1 MNTTSK
7 TKRMVFVT
15 TAIIWIAATAHSYAQ
30 TARTIKL
37 EEAIEMSLKNSKQLK
52 LSQTNVDMAG
62 LNIRQIKEN
71 QLPSLS
77 VSGSYLRV
85 NTPNIDL
92 KIKQRRKR

>member
-7 TKRMVFVT
+7 IKRMVFVHP
-15 TAIIWIAATAHSYAQ
+15 ASGLRDTAHSYAQ

-52 LSQTNVDMAG
+52 LSQTNVDLAG
-62 LNIRQIKEN
+62 LSIRQIKEN

-85 NTPNIDL
+85 NTPN
-92 KIKQRRKR
+92 